1 VLHVRAAR
9 DSRGTVCDRSRV
21 VAKLACRAP
30 LRSVNEVICHGIPD
44 LRPLQEGDIVNLDI
58 SVYYDG
64 FHSDL
69 NETFFVG
76 AVSERAQKLVNVA
89 RECLEKAIAM
99 GMLRREES
107 SLYLHGTLLT
117 DVGINFLPFRGG
129 LLSVVQ

>member
-1 VLHVRAAR
+1 M
-9 DSRGTVCDRSRV
+9 
-21 VAKLACRAP
+21 
-30 LRSVNEVICHGIPD
+30 ICHGIPD

-69 NETFFVG
+69 NETFYVG

-99 GMLRREES
+99 GMRRREEERG
-107 SLYLHGTLLT
+107 LYPCGPWLT
-117 DVGINFLPFRGG
+117 ECWHQLFGA
-129 LLSVVQ
+129 VVQ